1 MRPLAELVRRAC
13 LVAVALGLL
22 ASLAHGQNK
31 GNSGNTP
38 AMQKFDLLQL
48 EQRLRSLG
56 AGDRSVIEAA
66 ASRPGS
72 VMTTSP
78 GSPNDALWSEME
90 KAGWTKRVNPFEGSP
105 NAKELAALLRS
116 FALTED
122 GAKAV
127 AVALARL
134 KAN

>member
-1 MRPLAELVRRAC
+1 MHPLAELVRRFC
-13 LVAVALGLL
+13 LALVALGFLS
-22 ASLAHGQNK
+22 SLALGQNR

-38 AMQKFDLLQL
+38 VMQKFDLLQL

-56 AGDRSVIEAA
+56 PGDRSVIEAA
-66 ASRPGS
+66 VSKPGS

-78 GSPNDALWSEME
+78 GSPNDLLWSEME

-122 GAKAV
+122 GAKAA

>member
-1 MRPLAELVRRAC
+1 MRPLAELARRFC
-13 LVAVALGLL
+13 LALVALGLL
-22 ASLAHGQNK
+22 SSLALGQNK

-56 AGDRSVIEAA
+56 PGDRSVIEAA
-66 ASRPGS
+66 VSRPGS
-72 VMTTSP
+72 VMTTSQ

-90 KAGWTKRVNPFEGSP
+90 KVGWTKRLNPFEGTP
-105 NAKELAALLRS
+105 ELAALLRA

-127 AVALARL
+127 VAALARL